1 METGNAT
8 LNQKVFVTLA
18 GYTRLV
24 NEYHRTL
31 NEVEKRSN
39 QVVGGDKILWTGRR
53 DALEFVFRTLE
64 FPIYK

>member
-18 GYTRLV
+18 GYTRMV

-31 NEVEKRSN
+31 GEVEKRKN
-39 QVVGGDKILWTGRR
+39 QVIGGDRVLWTARK
-53 DALEFVFRTLE
+53 DAFEFVFRTLE
-64 FPIYK
+64 LPIYT